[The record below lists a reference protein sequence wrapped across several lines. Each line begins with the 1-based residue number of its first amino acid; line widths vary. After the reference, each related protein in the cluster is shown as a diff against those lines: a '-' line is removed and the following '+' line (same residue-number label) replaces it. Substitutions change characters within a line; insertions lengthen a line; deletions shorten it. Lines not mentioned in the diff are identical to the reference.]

1 MGNTLL
7 NKYIGEDVDEF
18 PNIKQNDEIII
29 KQNDELTILF
39 NKISSTINDEYANYT
54 LSDSNTVYQYYINK
68 LNIFNTIIEQLYEQ
82 FPNDM
87 EQIKIFENIYRNEIT
102 DVIDLC
108 YTMALEKID
117 SIISI
122 RIDTYIL
129 PLFKNFKVC
138 GIKIDK
144 NLPNVEIIDG
154 IISKIKQI
162 LISHDICEIAI
173 NYKCQNLKEDILNMV
188 DICENII
195 QTEYNKY
202 YSTIAEVTNYINN
215 TFIEAEDK
223 ENSILYNICKDT
235 IKSHIYSQLL
245 NQTLL
250 NNYIK
255 KNIIQKI
262 HDIYCTN
269 IIEYN
274 IDMIIK
280 DNMSYI
286 IKFNQNDLNKS
297 SCCFLNS
304 NYCNDNPEYKLYPF
318 TQYEA
323 EIYTLVNYN
332 INNMSQYIN
341 TLIIDCIYLVLQ
353 NDYNIE
359 NNIILLLS
367 EYESGPKISNMI
379 IQFSNESSIKIVLNA
394 LKYYFK
400 NINLKIYPY
409 DVNKIRIC
417 CLHHNMEQ
425 FINILSKIIKLN
437 NNFFNEFKLNNEY
450 YISENEIMGKLLV
463 GRIIERYVKDIYY
476 LV

>member
-1 MGNTLL
+1 
-7 NKYIGEDVDEF
+7 
-18 PNIKQNDEIII
+18 
-29 KQNDELTILF
+29 
-39 NKISSTINDEYANYT
+39 
-54 LSDSNTVYQYYINK
+54 
-68 LNIFNTIIEQLYEQ
+68 
-82 FPNDM
+82 
-87 EQIKIFENIYRNEIT
+87 
-102 DVIDLC
+102 
-108 YTMALEKID
+108 MALEKID

-173 NYKCQNLKEDILNMV
+173 NYKCQILKEDILNMV

-235 IKSHIYSQLL
+235 IKSHIYSQSL

-318 TQYEA
+318 TQYET

-367 EYESGPKISNMI
+367 EYESEPKISNMI
-379 IQFSNESSIKIVLNA
+379 IQFSNESSMKIVFNV

-425 FINILSKIIKLN
+425 FINILRSIDECIFNYINKYSFELESDLKTYYNDTRTISCFNYEQIIKFKYNNIIELHMKSYLDTSFIKEIENTKNDSHYIFTFNISNIYFSN
-437 NNFFNEFKLNNEY
+437 NNN
-450 YISENEIMGKLLV
+450 LLPL
-463 GRIIERYVKDIYY
+463 VKCNRCEQVI
-476 LV
+476 